1 MTKKPCQNNP
11 QFMYTGK
18 ESSPRGLGWCAEN
31 MTVGERMKGRDGTMW
46 MVSIKNSLHVW
57 TRVPTD
63 VEAPE
68 TGAAALAPA
77 TAADAAPEPSF
88 AATPAKK
95 KPAPK
100 KKAAAPAAP
109 EPELI
114 PDDLPPL
121 EDTGAVLDDAEP
133 EAAPAEAAPEPEPEA
148 PPVPAP
154 KKKAPAKKKAAAVA
168 EPEPEA
174 PDAEAPEPTPEPA
187 PKKKAAARAP
197 KAAAAAAESPPKA
210 PTPKAKRPPTDF
222 ALFIK
227 MKVREIKAADPAG
240 RANEALSTAAK
251 AWSALSPDEK
261 AQEIAR
267 ARAAYEAGELA

>member
-68 TGAAALAPA
+68 TGAAAA
-77 TAADAAPEPSF
+77 TAEAPAAPEPSF

-121 EDTGAVLDDAEP
+121 EDTGAVLDDSEP
-133 EAAPAEAAPEPEPEA
+133 EAEAAPAPEPEPEPA
-148 PPVPAP
+148 PAP
-154 KKKAPAKKKAAAVA
+154 KKKAPAKKKVAPAAA
-168 EPEPEA
+168 PKPEA

-197 KAAAAAAESPPKA
+197 KAAAAPEAEPAPKA
-210 PTPKAKRPPTDF
+210 AATPKAKRPPTDF